1 MRLKESHTIK
11 HTNMNVIAG
20 LDKILKTQQLGMQ
33 DHNNNQRKH
42 LPLQP
47 VRITLKQTQQPR
59 EEEGTIVE
67 WKGRNITS

>member
-47 VRITLKQTQQPR
+47 MWITLKSTTTKR
-59 EEEGTIVE
+59 
-67 WKGRNITS
+67 GRGNYC

>member
-47 VRITLKQTQQPR
+47 MWITLKSTTAKR
-59 EEEGTIVE
+59 
-67 WKGRNITS
+67 GRGNYC